1 MERWTSDPSPH
12 PRRRTPTSQGSL
24 CDLSRLRSR
33 RNGIAR
39 NTKRRRTFRV
49 LTAATRKKI
58 RPVSPTISQTE
69 MIIWVLFWVTAGIGL
84 DELVSEYESQGDTYS
99 ALIAKAWADRFAE
112 SLAEW
117 LHREVRTKHWG
128 FVPDETLSVDELL
141 AEKYV
146 GIRPAPGYPACP
158 DHRHKQVLYR
168 LLQAERIGA
177 SLSESCAMSPAASVA
192 GFYFAAKKRAILVL
206 ARSTTNRLQTSPNVE
221 KKRKKPRPAG
231 SVPYCSAESLSQA
244 HTHHRM
250 DRVVIDTLSSWH

>member
-1 MERWTSDPSPH
+1 M
-12 PRRRTPTSQGSL
+12 G
-24 CDLSRLRSR
+24 
-33 RNGIAR
+33 
-39 NTKRRRTFRV
+39 
-49 LTAATRKKI
+49 
-58 RPVSPTISQTE
+58 
-69 MIIWVLFWVTAGIGL
+69 LFWVTAGIGL

-192 GFYFAAKKRAILVL
+192 GFYFAAKEARYFSIGSIDDEQITDIAKRREEAKE
-206 ARSTTNRLQTSPNVE
+206 TTTRWLSPLL
-221 KKRKKPRPAG
+221 
-231 SVPYCSAESLSQA
+231 LS
-244 HTHHRM
+244 
-250 DRVVIDTLSSWH
+250 